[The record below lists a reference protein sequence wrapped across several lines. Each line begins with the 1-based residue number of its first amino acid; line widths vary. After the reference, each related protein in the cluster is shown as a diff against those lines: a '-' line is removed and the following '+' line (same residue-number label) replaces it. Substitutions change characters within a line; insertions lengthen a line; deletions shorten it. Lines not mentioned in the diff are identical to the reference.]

1 MLQLQRNNVIITYHT
16 FIQYNNGLLQDFI
29 DKFKPR
35 TAISSTSKCQNK
47 YIFRQT
53 SPKRPSQAKENPNEK
68 NFQYNQLSTRT
79 NKHSL
84 YGAVTLIHIYTYMM
98 PYILLYITLHGL
110 TVLHE
115 KPTLKILFISNAQ
128 LGMKHRS
135 SKKRKNR
142 FFIFK
147 TLLSRF
153 LPMLNLVIRPSF
165 LLHTAYTLMVVF
177 YIFALSFKNKPQS
190 VGPIIQ
196 DTHIGRAPTESKILK
211 NKCIISMKK
220 KLSLFI
226 LAGGLL
232 LGAGIPATAQKAS
245 VAQPIDLTYA
255 AENSVNSVV
264 YIKVTTN
271 SKTQTIQYVDP
282 FEDFFSDFF
291 GNGGGRQQQR
301 QIQTPK
307 RQGAGSGVIL
317 SADGYIV
324 TNNHVVKDA
333 DELLV
338 KLNDNREFKGRIIG
352 TDPQTDLALIK
363 IEADKLQPITVG
375 NSENLKVGEWVLAI
389 GNPFS
394 LTSTVTAGIVSA
406 KARGLGATGGIESFI
421 QTDAAINPGNS
432 GGALVNARGELVGI
446 NAMLY
451 SQTGSFSGYGFAI
464 PTSIMNKVVDDLKKF
479 GTVQRAVLGI
489 KGNDVSAYIDQKKE
503 RDGKDVD
510 LGTLT
515 GVYVAETTTGS
526 AVEEVLKEGDVI
538 TAINGHKVE
547 NMGQLQE
554 QISKLSP
561 GDKVEVTYMREK
573 KERKATVTLRNV
585 QGTTS
590 KVEAVDSD
598 MMGAALRPLTDAEK
612 KELNLRYGLVVSA
625 IRSGKMKD
633 AGITK
638 GTIIMQVNDR
648 EMRTTEDFDE
658 AVKSAN
664 LSTDRVLWIRA
675 KSQSGLNRSYTIE
688 LTQPK
693 DSKKK

>member
-1 MLQLQRNNVIITYHT
+1 
-16 FIQYNNGLLQDFI
+16 
-29 DKFKPR
+29 
-35 TAISSTSKCQNK
+35 
-47 YIFRQT
+47 
-53 SPKRPSQAKENPNEK
+53 
-68 NFQYNQLSTRT
+68 
-79 NKHSL
+79 
-84 YGAVTLIHIYTYMM
+84 
-98 PYILLYITLHGL
+98 
-110 TVLHE
+110 
-115 KPTLKILFISNAQ
+115 
-128 LGMKHRS
+128 
-135 SKKRKNR
+135 
-142 FFIFK
+142 
-147 TLLSRF
+147 
-153 LPMLNLVIRPSF
+153 MLNLVIRPSF

-177 YIFALSFKNKPQS
+177 YIFALSLKNKPQS

-196 DTHIGRAPTESKILK
+196 DTHIGRVPTESKILK

-363 IEADKLQPITVG
+363 IEANKLQPITVG

-503 RDGKDVD
+503 REGKDVD

-612 KELNLRYGLVVSA
+612 KEFNLRYGLVVSA